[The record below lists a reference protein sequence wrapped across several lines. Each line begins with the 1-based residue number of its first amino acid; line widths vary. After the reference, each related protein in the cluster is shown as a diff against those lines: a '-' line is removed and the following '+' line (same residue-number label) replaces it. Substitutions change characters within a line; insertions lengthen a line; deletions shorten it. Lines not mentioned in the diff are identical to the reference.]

1 MAALAALAVGAVI
14 GLVIGLLVAR
24 LGIPSFV
31 VTLAFFL
38 GLQGVML
45 KFIGQGG
52 SVRFNDEV
60 LRGLAIKNVDPTVGW
75 IGAGVLVAVFAL
87 LSLSTYRT
95 QVAQDCSTRR

>member
-1 MAALAALAVGAVI
+1 M
-14 GLVIGLLVAR
+14 AR

-38 GLQGVML
+38 GLQGVLL

-60 LRGLAIKNVDPTVGW
+60 LRGLAIKNIDPTAGW
-75 IGAGVLVAVFAL
+75 IGAARDRGRSSRCCRCA
-87 LSLSTYRT
+87 RT
-95 QVAQDCSTRR
+95 GSRSPRDCSTRR